1 MLTFATREFESCLG
15 RSGSADARVDSLEKS
30 GDWAAQNACATKP
43 ANACCVSGR
52 SKFTLQLDFVVAV
65 FSAVIAF
72 RGVTVFLNVSDALV
86 RVTFELRRWISTI
99 GAVGGVVGHAGVHGR
114 LCVGGEKR
122 FLCGHKLQ

>member
-1 MLTFATREFESCLG
+1 MSGPQWKRRCACGQPGEEWGL
-15 RSGSADARVDSLEKS
+15 GSAERVRNEAGERLLCL
-30 GDWAAQNACATKP
+30 WAVEVYVT
-43 ANACCVSGR
+43 VG
-52 SKFTLQLDFVVAV
+52 LVVAV

-72 RGVTVFLNVSDALV
+72 RGVTVFLNVSDALA
-86 RVTFELRRWISTI
+86 RVTFELRRWMSTI